1 MNALRQL
8 LHKLSDGAPL
18 SGDDVIALALL
29 LTMIASLAH
38 LLTMLAT
45 RWGDRNIAF
54 KSLLASILIHGVC
67 FLGLEVF
74 EPLALRKATAHE
86 LPPEPPEVLTE
97 VLVESDQD
105 VKLPE
110 SGNIPIADRPIQPQ
124 IELHRFEDTAP
135 EIAKPELPDRIP
147 DKLESLTTTVDDVT
161 QFQEQQLAELALP
174 TDAGEKGPKQVAAED
189 PAAELRTAF
198 EQSQADV
205 FKPQMQRTK
214 PITGRPDDSER
225 MADPSRPLTAPDM
238 KFQINPED
246 LAINVATAPDSSVEL
261 PPVIEDPAESMA
273 RRTAP
278 MADDVAIDGSNAEPG
293 RSTEKSSARTF
304 QSRLPRP
311 SRSVPDR
318 DPSERPSRMTPDI
331 PRTTTPLSASY
342 DDVRIGDLSPE
353 FSDSLQA
360 GAPLSENMLPTI
372 RRRENPP
379 LTYKLRAEKARR
391 DAAERFGGTK
401 ESESAVERSLRWM
414 AANQSQNGRWDAED
428 FGAGQVGMDENGVDR
443 EFAGK
448 EADTGLT
455 ALAMLSFLGAGYT
468 HEEGRYAV
476 EVDRALDWLISQQ
489 APDGN
494 LCGNAEKF
502 ARMYCHAMATYS
514 LAEAYGMQKELV
526 LGPII
531 DPEAIRFT
539 MDNGELAAAHL
550 SSAATSQ
557 NLLSI
562 MAVNGASRSLQANHF
577 AYSIR
582 RVDDLRLRAALAK
595 AVAFT
600 VSQQDPKGG
609 GWRYKQFQEGDMS
622 MLGWQL
628 MSLKSAEIAGVNIP
642 ETVRTRMKGFVE
654 TVRQGKGGG
663 LFGYRRNIVTGGRNS
678 EPVSPTMTAEAL
690 FCQQMLGYPRDSAA
704 SSESIAFL
712 VRNPPRLS
720 DMNFYYWYYGTLA
733 MYQHGGKPWQDWN
746 ATVRDMLVELQI
758 QSGPMSGT
766 WDPRD
771 EWGRYGGRL
780 YSTALATLTLEVYYR
795 LLPLYRMNE
804 TTDSRPLP

>member
-8 LHKLSDGAPL
+8 LDKITEGAPL
-18 SGDDVIALALL
+18 SGDDIIALALL

-74 EPLALRKATAHE
+74 EPLALRKAAANE
-86 LPPEPPEVLTE
+86 LPPEPPEVVAE
-97 VLVESDQD
+97 VLIESDYD
-105 VKLPE
+105 VKMAK
-110 SGNIPIADRPIQPQ
+110 SGNIPIVDRPIQPE

-135 EIAKPELPDRIP
+135 EITKPELPDRTP

-161 QFQEQQLAELALP
+161 QFQQQQLSELAMP
-174 TDAGEKGPKQVAAED
+174 TDAGEKGPTQVAAED
-189 PAAELRTAF
+189 PAAELKTSF

-205 FKPQMQRTK
+205 FKPEMQRTQ
-214 PITGRPDDSER
+214 PMTGRPDDSER
-225 MADPSRPLTAPDM
+225 MADPSRPFTAPEM
-238 KFQINPED
+238 KFEINPD
-246 LAINVATAPDSSVEL
+246 DVAIHVATAADSSVEL
-261 PPVIEDPAESMA
+261 PPVWDTAAESIA

-278 MADDVAIDGSNAEPG
+278 MADDEAIDGSNVELKK
-293 RSTEKSSARTF
+293 STENSSASTF

-318 DPSERPSRMTPDI
+318 DPSERPSRMTHDT
-331 PRTTTPLSASY
+331 PRTTTPLSESY
-342 DDVRIGDLSPE
+342 DDVRIGDLAPKY
-353 FSDSLQA
+353 SDSLQS
-360 GAPLSENMLPTI
+360 GAPLLENILPTI
-372 RRRENPP
+372 RRRDNPP

-414 AANQSQNGRWDAED
+414 AANQSLNGRWDAED
-428 FGAGQVGMDENGVDR
+428 FGAGQVSVDENGVDR

-455 ALAMLSFLGAGYT
+455 ALVMLSFLGAGYT

-489 APDGN
+489 AADGN

-514 LAEAYGMQKELV
+514 LAEAYGMQQEVV
-526 LGPII
+526 LGPIV
-531 DPEAIRFT
+531 DPEAMRFA
-539 MDNGELAAAHL
+539 MDSGELAAASL

-557 NLLSI
+557 NILSVI
-562 MAVNGASRSLQANHF
+562 AVDGAARSMLANQF

-595 AVAFT
+595 AIAFT
-600 VSQQDPKGG
+600 ISQQDPRGG
-609 GWRYKQFQEGDMS
+609 GWRYNQWQEGDVS

-642 ETVRTRMKGFVE
+642 ETVRTRMKSFVE
-654 TVRQGKGGG
+654 TVRQGKSGG
-663 LFGYRRNIVTGGRNS
+663 LFGYRRNDESNGRNT

-704 SSESIAFL
+704 STESIAYL
-712 VRNPPRLS
+712 MRNPPRLS

-746 ATVRDMLVELQI
+746 AAVRDMLVELQV

-766 WDPRD
+766 WDPKD

-804 TTDSRPLP
+804 TTDAKP

>member
-8 LHKLSDGAPL
+8 LHKLADGAPL
-18 SGDDVIALALL
+18 SGDDIIALALL

-74 EPLALRKATAHE
+74 EPLASRKAAANE

-97 VLVESDQD
+97 VLVESNQD

-110 SGNIPIADRPIQPQ
+110 SGNTPIADRPIQPE
-124 IELHRFEDTAP
+124 IELQRFEDTAP
-135 EIAKPELPDRIP
+135 EIARPELPERTP
-147 DKLESLTTTVDDVT
+147 DQLDSLTTTVEDVT
-161 QFQEQQLAELALP
+161 QFQQQQLIELALP

-189 PAAELRTAF
+189 PAAELKTAF

-205 FKPQMQRTK
+205 FKPEMLRTQ
-214 PITGRPDDSER
+214 PVTGRPDDSER

-238 KFQINPED
+238 KFEINPED
-246 LAINVATAPDSSVEL
+246 QAINVATASDSSVEL
-261 PPVIEDPAESMA
+261 PPVIDNPTESIA

-278 MADDVAIDGSNAEPG
+278 MADDEAIDGNNAEPG
-293 RSTEKSSARTF
+293 KSTEKSSAGTF

-318 DPSERPSRMTPDI
+318 DPSERPSRMTHDT
-331 PRTTTPLSASY
+331 PRTTTPPSDSY
-342 DDVRIGDLSPE
+342 DDVRIGDLAPQY
-353 FSDSLQA
+353 SDSLQS
-360 GAPLSENMLPTI
+360 GAPLLDNMLPTV
-372 RRRENPP
+372 RRRDNPP

-414 AANQSQNGRWDAED
+414 AANQSQDGRWDAED
-428 FGAGQVGMDENGVDR
+428 FGAGQVSIDEYGVDR

-455 ALAMLSFLGAGYT
+455 ALVMLSFLGAGYT
-468 HEEGRYAV
+468 HEEGRYAI

-489 APDGN
+489 AADGN
-494 LCGNAEKF
+494 MCGNAEKF

-514 LAEAYGMQKELV
+514 LAEAYGMQKEVV
-526 LGPII
+526 LGPIV
-531 DPEAIRFT
+531 DPEALRFA

-557 NLLSI
+557 NILSVI
-562 MAVNGASRSLQANHF
+562 AMNGAVRSMQAHQI

-600 VSQQDPKGG
+600 ISQQDPKGG
-609 GWRYKQFQEGDMS
+609 GWRYKQWQEGDVS

-642 ETVRTRMKGFVE
+642 ETVRTRMKSFVE
-654 TVRQGKGGG
+654 TVRQGKSGG
-663 LFGYRRNIVTGGRNS
+663 LFGYRRNVVSATGRNS
-678 EPVSPTMTAEAL
+678 EPISATMTAEAL

-712 VRNPPRLS
+712 MRNPPRLS
-720 DMNFYYWYYGTLA
+720 DMNYYYWYYGTLA

-746 ATVRDMLVELQI
+746 ASLRDMLVELQV

-766 WDPRD
+766 WDPND
-771 EWGRYGGRL
+771 KWGRYGGRL

-804 TTDSRPLP
+804 TTDGRP

>member
-8 LHKLSDGAPL
+8 LYKLTDGVPL

-74 EPLALRKATAHE
+74 EPLTLRNVAANE
-86 LPPEPPEVLTE
+86 LPPKPPEVITE
-97 VLVESDQD
+97 VLVESDRE

-110 SGNIPIADRPIQPQ
+110 SGNSPIADRPIQPE
-124 IELHRFEDTAP
+124 IELHRFENTSP
-135 EIAKPELPDRIP
+135 EITKPELPDRTP

-161 QFQEQQLAELALP
+161 QFQQQPLTELTLP
-174 TDAGEKGPKQVAAED
+174 TDFGEKGPKQVAAED
-189 PAAELRTAF
+189 PAAELKTAF

-205 FKPQMQRTK
+205 FKPQMQRTQ
-214 PITGRPDDSER
+214 PIPGRPDDSER
-225 MADPSRPLTAPDM
+225 MADPTRPLTAPDM
-238 KFQINPED
+238 KFQINEQNQ
-246 LAINVATAPDSSVEL
+246 AINVATASDSSVEL
-261 PPVIEDPAESMA
+261 PPLIDDPAESIA

-278 MADDVAIDGSNAEPG
+278 MADDEAIDGNNAEP
-293 RSTEKSSARTF
+293 RKSIEKSAASAI

-311 SRSVPDR
+311 SRSIPDR
-318 DPSERPSRMTPDI
+318 DPSERPSRMTHDT
-331 PRTTTPLSASY
+331 PRTTTPLSESY
-342 DDVRIGDLSPE
+342 DDVRIGDLAPE
-353 FSDSLQA
+353 YSDALQS
-360 GAPLSENMLPTI
+360 GAPLLENMLPTI
-372 RRRENPP
+372 RRRDNPP

-414 AANQSQNGRWDAED
+414 AANQSLNGRWDAED
-428 FGAGQVGMDENGVDR
+428 FGAGQVGRDENDVDR

-455 ALAMLSFLGAGYT
+455 ALVMLSFLGAGYT

-489 APDGN
+489 AADGN

-502 ARMYCHAMATYS
+502 ARLYCHAMATYS
-514 LAEAYGMQKELV
+514 LAEAYGMQKEVV
-526 LGPII
+526 LGPIV
-531 DPEAIRFT
+531 DPEALRFA
-539 MDNGELAAAHL
+539 MDSGELAATHL

-557 NLLSI
+557 NILSVI
-562 MAVNGASRSLQANHF
+562 AQNGAARSMQAHQI

-600 VSQQDPKGG
+600 ISQQDPKGG
-609 GWRYKQFQEGDMS
+609 GWRYKQWQEGDVS

-642 ETVRTRMKGFVE
+642 EPVRTRMKSFVE
-654 TVRQGKGGG
+654 TVRQGKSGG
-663 LFGYRRNIVTGGRNS
+663 LFGYRRNILSSGRNS
-678 EPVSPTMTAEAL
+678 EPVSATMTAEAL

-704 SSESIAFL
+704 STESIAYL
-712 VRNPPRLS
+712 MRNPPRLS

-746 ATVRDMLVELQI
+746 TSLRDMLVELQV

-766 WDPRD
+766 WDPQD
-771 EWGRYGGRL
+771 KWGRYGGRL

-804 TTDSRPLP
+804 TTDAKP

>member
-1 MNALRQL
+1 MNALREL
-8 LHKLSDGAPL
+8 LHKLTDGAPL
-18 SGDDVIALALL
+18 SGDDIIALALL
-29 LTMIASLAH
+29 LTMVASLAH
-38 LLTMLAT
+38 LLTMLVT
-45 RWGDRNIAF
+45 RWGDQNIAL

-67 FLGLEVF
+67 ILGLEVF
-74 EPLALRKATAHE
+74 EPLALRKATANE
-86 LPPEPPEVLTE
+86 LPLEPPEVLTE
-97 VLVESDQD
+97 VLVESDQN

-124 IELHRFEDTAP
+124 IELQRFADTSP
-135 EIAKPELPDRIP
+135 EITQPKLPDRTP
-147 DKLESLTTTVDDVT
+147 DKLESLTTAVEDVT
-161 QFQEQQLAELALP
+161 QFQQQQLTELALP

-189 PAAELRTAF
+189 PAAEHKSAF

-205 FKPQMQRTK
+205 FKPEMQRTP
-214 PITGRPDDSER
+214 PIPGGPDASAR

-238 KFQINPED
+238 KFEINPEAT
-246 LAINVATAPDSSVEL
+246 AINVATASDSAVEL
-261 PPVIEDPAESMA
+261 PPLIDDPTESIA

-278 MADDVAIDGSNAEPG
+278 VADDEAFDGSNTELG
-293 RSTEKSSARTF
+293 KSIEKSGASTF
-304 QSRLPRP
+304 QARLPRP
-311 SRSVPDR
+311 SRSVADR
-318 DPSERPSRMTPDI
+318 DPAERPSRIMPDT
-331 PRTTTPLSASY
+331 PRTTTPLSDSY
-342 DDVRIGDLSPE
+342 YDVRIGDLAPVY
-353 FSDSLQA
+353 SDSLQS
-360 GAPLSENMLPTI
+360 GALLLDNMLPTI
-372 RRRENPP
+372 RRRDNPP
-379 LTYKLRAEKARR
+379 LTYQLRAEKARR

-414 AANQSQNGRWDAED
+414 AANQTRNGRWDAET
-428 FGAGQVGMDENGVDR
+428 FGAGQVSIDDNGVDR

-455 ALAMLSFLGAGYT
+455 ALVMLSFLGAGYT

-489 APDGN
+489 AADGN

-514 LAEAYGMQKELV
+514 LAEAYGMQQEVV

-531 DPEAIRFT
+531 DPEALRFT
-539 MDNGELAAAHL
+539 MDNGELAVAYL

-557 NLLSI
+557 NILSVI
-562 MAVNGASRSLQANHF
+562 AVNGATRSLQADQI

-600 VSQQDPKGG
+600 ISQQDPKGG
-609 GWRYKQFQEGDMS
+609 GWRYKQWQEGDVS

-628 MSLKSAEIAGVNIP
+628 MSLKSAEIAGMNLP
-642 ETVRTRMKGFVE
+642 EVIRTRMKNFVE
-654 TVRQGKGGG
+654 SARQGKNGG
-663 LFGYRRNIVTGGRNS
+663 LFGYRRNLVSSGGNS
-678 EPVSPTMTAEAL
+678 EPVTPTMTAEAL
-690 FCQQMLGYPRDSAA
+690 FCQQMLGYPRESDA
-704 SSESIAFL
+704 STESIAYL
-712 VRNPPRLS
+712 MRNPPRLS

-746 ATVRDMLVELQI
+746 ASVRDMLVELQV
-758 QSGPMSGT
+758 QTGPMTGT
-766 WDPRD
+766 WDPKD

-804 TTDSRPLP
+804 TTNEQP

>member
-8 LHKLSDGAPL
+8 LHKLADGAPL

-29 LTMIASLAH
+29 LTMTASLAH

-74 EPLALRKATAHE
+74 EPLALRKAAANE
-86 LPPEPPEVLTE
+86 LPPEPPEVITE

-110 SGNIPIADRPIQPQ
+110 SGNIPIADRPIQPE

-135 EIAKPELPDRIP
+135 EITKPELPDRTP

-161 QFQEQQLAELALP
+161 QFQQQQLTELAMP
-174 TDAGEKGPKQVAAED
+174 TDAGEKGPRQVAAED
-189 PAAELRTAF
+189 PAAELKTAF

-205 FKPQMQRTK
+205 FKPEMQRTQ

-225 MADPSRPLTAPDM
+225 RADPSRPLTAPDM
-238 KFQINPED
+238 KFEINPED
-246 LAINVATAPDSSVEL
+246 VAINVATASDSSVEL
-261 PPVIEDPAESMA
+261 PPVIDDPAESIA

-278 MADDVAIDGSNAEPG
+278 RADNEAIDGSNAEP
-293 RSTEKSSARTF
+293 RTSANKSSASTF

-318 DPSERPSRMTPDI
+318 NPSERPSRMTHDT
-331 PRTTTPLSASY
+331 PRTTTPLSDSY
-342 DDVRIGDLSPE
+342 DDVRIGDLAPNY
-353 FSDSLQA
+353 SDSLQS
-360 GAPLSENMLPTI
+360 GAPLLDNVLPTI
-372 RRRENPP
+372 RRRDNPP
-379 LTYKLRAEKARR
+379 LTYKLRAEKARH

-414 AANQSQNGRWDAED
+414 AANQSEDGRWDADE
-428 FGAGQVGMDENGVDR
+428 FEGGAERFAPNGESLGVS
-443 EFAGK
+443 GK

-455 ALAMLSFLGAGYT
+455 ALVMLSFLGAGYT

-489 APDGN
+489 GADGN

-514 LAEAYGMQKELV
+514 LAEAYGMQKEVV
-526 LGPII
+526 LGPIV
-531 DPEAIRFT
+531 DPEALRFA

-550 SSAATSQ
+550 ASAATSQ
-557 NLLSI
+557 NILSVI
-562 MAVNGASRSLQANHF
+562 AVNGAARSLQANQF

-595 AVAFT
+595 AIAFT
-600 VSQQDPKGG
+600 ISQQDPKGG
-609 GWRYKQFQEGDMS
+609 GWRYKQWQEGDVS

-628 MSLKSAEIAGVNIP
+628 MSLKSAEIAGVNLP
-642 ETVRTRMKGFVE
+642 EAIRTRMKSFVE
-654 TVRQGKGGG
+654 SVRQGKSGG
-663 LFGYRRNIVTGGRNS
+663 LFGYRRNVVSSGRNS

-704 SSESIAFL
+704 STESIAYL
-712 VRNPPRLS
+712 MRNPPRLS

-746 ATVRDMLVELQI
+746 ASVRDMLVELQV

-766 WDPRD
+766 WDPND

-804 TTDSRPLP
+804 TTDAKP

>member
-8 LHKLSDGAPL
+8 LQKLTDGAPL
-18 SGDDVIALALL
+18 SGDDFIALALL
-29 LTMIASLAH
+29 VTMIASLAH

-86 LPPEPPEVLTE
+86 LTPVPPDVLTE
-97 VLVESDQD
+97 VLVESDHD

-110 SGNIPIADRPIQPQ
+110 SGNIPIADRPIQPE

-135 EIAKPELPDRIP
+135 EITKPALPDRTP

-161 QFQEQQLAELALP
+161 QFQQQQLTELALP

-189 PAAELRTAF
+189 PAAELKTAF

-205 FKPQMQRTK
+205 FKPEMQRTQ
-214 PITGRPDDSER
+214 PITGRPDDSDR
-225 MADPSRPLTAPDM
+225 LSDPSRPLTAPDM
-238 KFQINPED
+238 KFEIHPENV
-246 LAINVATAPDSSVEL
+246 AINVATAADSSVEL
-261 PPVIEDPAESMA
+261 PPVMDDPAESIA

-278 MADDVAIDGSNAEPG
+278 LADDEAIDGSNAELKK
-293 RSTEKSSARTF
+293 STDKSGASTF

-318 DPSERPSRMTPDI
+318 DPSERPSRITHDT
-331 PRTTTPLSASY
+331 PRTTTPLSDSY
-342 DDVRIGDLSPE
+342 DDVRIGDLAPKY
-353 FSDSLQA
+353 SDSLQS
-360 GAPLSENMLPTI
+360 GAPLLDNILPTI
-372 RRRENPP
+372 RRRDNPP

-414 AANQSQNGRWDAED
+414 AANQSLNGRWDAED
-428 FGAGQVGMDENGVDR
+428 FGAGQVSVDENGVDR

-455 ALAMLSFLGAGYT
+455 ALVMLSFLGAGYT

-476 EVDRALDWLISQQ
+476 VVDRALDWLISQQ
-489 APDGN
+489 AADGN

-514 LAEAYGMQKELV
+514 LAEAYGMQKEVV
-526 LGPII
+526 LGPIV
-531 DPEAIRFT
+531 DPEALRFA
-539 MDNGELAAAHL
+539 MDSGELAAAHL

-557 NLLSI
+557 NILSVL
-562 MAVNGASRSLQANHF
+562 AVDGVARSMLANQI

-600 VSQQDPKGG
+600 ISQQDPKGG
-609 GWRYKQFQEGDMS
+609 GWRYKPWQEGDVS

-642 ETVRTRMKGFVE
+642 ETVRTRMKSFVE
-654 TVRQGKGGG
+654 TVRQGKSGG
-663 LFGYRRNIVTGGRNS
+663 LFGYRRNIVSSGRNS
-678 EPVSPTMTAEAL
+678 ESVSPTMTAEAL

-704 SSESIAFL
+704 STESIAYL
-712 VRNPPRLS
+712 MRNPPRLT
-720 DMNFYYWYYGTLA
+720 DMNYYYWYYGTLA

-746 ATVRDMLVELQI
+746 ASVRDMLVELQV

-766 WDPRD
+766 WDPKD

-804 TTDSRPLP
+804 TTDAKP

>member
-8 LHKLSDGAPL
+8 LHKLADGAPL
-18 SGDDVIALALL
+18 SGDDIIALALL
-29 LTMIASLAH
+29 LTMIASLSH

-74 EPLALRKATAHE
+74 EPLALRKAAANE
-86 LPPEPPEVLTE
+86 LPPEPPDVITE

-110 SGNIPIADRPIQPQ
+110 SGNIPIADRPIQPE

-135 EIAKPELPDRIP
+135 EMTKPELPERTP
-147 DKLESLTTTVDDVT
+147 DQLESLTTTVDDVT
-161 QFQEQQLAELALP
+161 QFQQQQLTELALP

-189 PAAELRTAF
+189 PAAELKTAF

-205 FKPQMQRTK
+205 FRPEMQRTQ
-214 PITGRPDDSER
+214 PVTGRPDNSER
-225 MADPSRPLTAPDM
+225 MPDPSRPLTAPDM
-238 KFQINPED
+238 KFEINPED
-246 LAINVATAPDSSVEL
+246 VAINFATSSDSSVEL
-261 PPVIEDPAESMA
+261 PPVYNDPADSIA

-278 MADDVAIDGSNAEPG
+278 NADITAIDGSNAEP
-293 RSTEKSSARTF
+293 RTSTNKSSASTF

-318 DPSERPSRMTPDI
+318 DPAERPSRMTHDA
-331 PRTTTPLSASY
+331 PRTTTPLSESY
-342 DDVRIGDLSPE
+342 DDVRIGDLAPNY
-353 FSDSLQA
+353 SDSLQSS
-360 GAPLSENMLPTI
+360 APLLDNVLPTI
-372 RRRENPP
+372 RRRDNPP

-414 AANQSQNGRWDAED
+414 AANQSKNGRWDAED
-428 FGAGQVGMDENGVDR
+428 FGAGQVGLDENGVDR

-455 ALAMLSFLGAGYT
+455 ALVMLSFLGAGYT

-489 APDGN
+489 AVDGN

-502 ARMYCHAMATYS
+502 ARMYCHAMATYC
-514 LAEAYGMQKELV
+514 LAEAYGMQKEVV

-531 DPEAIRFT
+531 DPEALRFA
-539 MDNGELAAAHL
+539 MDSGELAAAHL

-557 NLLSI
+557 NILSVI
-562 MAVNGASRSLQANHF
+562 AVNGAVRSLQANQI

-600 VSQQDPKGG
+600 ISQQDPKGG
-609 GWRYKQFQEGDMS
+609 GWRYKQFQEGDVS

-628 MSLKSAEIAGVNIP
+628 MSLKSAEIAGVNLP
-642 ETVRTRMKGFVE
+642 EAVRTRMKAFVE
-654 TVRQGKGGG
+654 SVRQGKSGG
-663 LFGYRRNIVTGGRNS
+663 LFGYRRNVVSSGRNS

-704 SSESIAFL
+704 STESIAYL
-712 VRNPPRLS
+712 MRNPPRLS
-720 DMNFYYWYYGTLA
+720 DVNFYYWYYGTLA

-746 ATVRDMLVELQI
+746 ASVRDMLIELQV

-766 WDPRD
+766 WDPKD

-780 YSTALATLTLEVYYR
+780 YSTALATLSLEVYYR

-804 TTDSRPLP
+804 TTDATP

>member
-8 LHKLSDGAPL
+8 LHKLTDGAPL

-74 EPLALRKATAHE
+74 EPLALRKAAAHE
-86 LPPEPPEVLTE
+86 LPPEPPDVITE
-97 VLVESDQD
+97 VLVESDHD

-110 SGNIPIADRPIQPQ
+110 SGNTPIADRPIQPE
-124 IELHRFEDTAP
+124 IELHRFEDIAP
-135 EIAKPELPDRIP
+135 EITPPELLDRTP

-161 QFQEQQLAELALP
+161 QFQPQQLTELALP

-189 PAAELRTAF
+189 PAADLKTAV
-198 EQSQADV
+198 EQSPADV
-205 FKPQMQRTK
+205 FKPQMQRTQ
-214 PITGRPDDSER
+214 PITGRPDDSDR
-225 MADPSRPLTAPDM
+225 LADPSRPLTAPEM
-238 KFQINPED
+238 KFEINPEEV
-246 LAINVATAPDSSVEL
+246 AINVATASDSSVEL
-261 PPVIEDPAESMA
+261 PPLIDDPAESIA

-278 MADDVAIDGSNAEPG
+278 MADDEAIDGNNAQPG
-293 RSTEKSSARTF
+293 KSTEKSSASTF
-304 QSRLPRP
+304 QSRLPRL
-311 SRSVPDR
+311 SHSVPDR
-318 DPSERPSRMTPDI
+318 DPAARPSRMTHDT
-331 PRTTTPLSASY
+331 PRTTTPLSESY
-342 DDVRIGDLSPE
+342 DDVRIGDLAPKY
-353 FSDSLQA
+353 SDALQS
-360 GAPLSENMLPTI
+360 GAPLLDNVLPTI
-372 RRRENPP
+372 RRRDNPP
-379 LTYKLRAEKARR
+379 LTYRLRAEKARR

-401 ESESAVERSLRWM
+401 ESESAVERSLTWM

-428 FGAGQVGMDENGVDR
+428 FGAGQVSFDENGVDR

-455 ALAMLSFLGAGYT
+455 ALVILSFLGAGYT

-476 EVDRALDWLISQQ
+476 EVDRALDWLINQQ
-489 APDGN
+489 AVDGN
-494 LCGNAEKF
+494 LYGNAEKF

-514 LAEAYGMQKELV
+514 LAEAYGMQKEVV
-526 LGPII
+526 LGPIV
-531 DPEAIRFT
+531 DPEALRFA
-539 MDNGELAAAHL
+539 MDNAELAAAHL
-550 SSAATSQ
+550 SSVATSQ
-557 NLLSI
+557 NMLRVI
-562 MAVNGASRSLQANHF
+562 AMNGAARSMQANQF

-595 AVAFT
+595 AIAFT
-600 VSQQDPKGG
+600 ISQQDPKGG
-609 GWRYKQFQEGDMS
+609 GWRYKQWQEGDVS

-628 MSLKSAEIAGVNIP
+628 MSLKSAEIAGVNLP
-642 ETVRTRMKGFVE
+642 EAVRTRMKSFVE
-654 TVRQGKGGG
+654 TVRQGKSGG
-663 LFGYRRNIVTGGRNS
+663 LFGYRRNVVSNESNS

-704 SSESIAFL
+704 STESIAYL
-712 VRNPPRLS
+712 MRNPPRLS

-746 ATVRDMLVELQI
+746 ASVRDMLVELQV

-766 WDPRD
+766 WDPND

-804 TTDSRPLP
+804 TTDAKP

>member
-8 LHKLSDGAPL
+8 LDKLADSAPL

-74 EPLALRKATAHE
+74 EPLALRKTAARE
-86 LPPEPPEVLTE
+86 LPPVPPEVMTE
-97 VLVESDQD
+97 VLVESDQN

-110 SGNIPIADRPIQPQ
+110 SGNIPIADRPIQPE

-135 EIAKPELPDRIP
+135 EITKPELPDRTP

-161 QFQEQQLAELALP
+161 QFQQQQLMELALP

-189 PAAELRTAF
+189 PAAELKTAF

-205 FKPQMQRTK
+205 FKPEMQRTQ
-214 PITGRPDDSER
+214 PVTGRPDDSER
-225 MADPSRPLTAPDM
+225 MADPLRPLTAPEM
-238 KFQINPED
+238 KFEINPEEV
-246 LAINVATAPDSSVEL
+246 AINVATAADSSVEL
-261 PPVIEDPAESMA
+261 PPVIDGPAESIA

-278 MADDVAIDGSNAEPG
+278 IADDEAIDGSNAEP
-293 RSTEKSSARTF
+293 RESSTKSRAGTF

-318 DPSERPSRMTPDI
+318 DPSERPSRMTHDTPH
-331 PRTTTPLSASY
+331 TTTPLTDRY
-342 DDVRIGDLSPE
+342 DDVRIGDLAPE
-353 FSDSLQA
+353 YSDALQS
-360 GAPLSENMLPTI
+360 GAPLLDNTLPTI
-372 RRRENPP
+372 RRHDNPP

-428 FGAGQVGMDENGVDR
+428 FGAGLVGLDENDVDR
-443 EFAGK
+443 QFAGR

-455 ALAMLSFLGAGYT
+455 ALVMLSFLGAGYT

-489 APDGN
+489 SADGN
-494 LCGNAEKF
+494 MCGNAEKF

-514 LAEAYGMQKELV
+514 LAEAYGMQKEVV
-526 LGPII
+526 LGPIV
-531 DPEAIRFT
+531 DPEALRFA
-539 MDNGELAAAHL
+539 MDHGELASAHL

-557 NLLSI
+557 NILSVI
-562 MAVNGASRSLQANHF
+562 AMNGAVRSLQAHQI

-600 VSQQDPKGG
+600 ISQQDPKGG
-609 GWRYKQFQEGDMS
+609 GWRYKQWQEGDVS

-642 ETVRTRMKGFVE
+642 ETVRTRMKSFVE
-654 TVRQGKGGG
+654 TMRQGKSGG
-663 LFGYRRNIVTGGRNS
+663 LFGYRRNVVSTTGRNS
-678 EPVSPTMTAEAL
+678 EPISATMTAEAL
-690 FCQQMLGYPRDSAA
+690 FCQQMLGYPRDSEA
-704 SSESIAFL
+704 STESIAWL
-712 VRNPPRLS
+712 MRNPPRLS
-720 DMNFYYWYYGTLA
+720 DMNYYYWYYGTLA

-746 ATVRDMLVELQI
+746 ASLRDILVELQV
-758 QSGPMSGT
+758 QSGPTSGT
-766 WDPRD
+766 WDPND
-771 EWGRYGGRL
+771 KWGRYGGRL

-804 TTDSRPLP
+804 TTDARP